1 MSHNNVSDPA
11 ESLAEPM
18 SEKPER
24 TISNTPT
31 ESEHAV
37 EQPLTPVQA
46 SKQGLEENLRRFL
59 SFLGVGEKEF
69 VELAGLGGKQ
79 IYVGGARG
87 YEDIIELARQGGLL
101 TDGRGDRPIHGLY
114 VVVNKPV
121 AALGGRYVPD
131 LWHQGIDRVKD
142 REIERRRVLYID
154 LDPVRMHG
162 TSSTAREMR
171 AATKAAR
178 AVVATL
184 KRYATSRDAIGFGL
198 SGNGFQVHLAIDVP
212 NTPEVELTIKRMLAI
227 MSAIHGGDHG
237 YGHQVEVDTTVG
249 NAARLAPAFG
259 TLKCKGH
266 DNSDEEQEQEQKRPH
281 RRSWFWCGPDTTRLS
296 EQELTCL
303 VQAMDA
309 DLTPEQRA
317 RLDVTKKVEPPYQTG
332 TKPGPERDQDS
343 VIAVA
348 KRHPCRDVAEWLGIL
363 DRDGTVQCP
372 GCGETKGVAILEGPN
387 RFKCLHSRCA
397 SKGRQNGCRSNIDLV
412 IEVRGYPGTP
422 ESIPRAAEEICQH
435 FGLGYKAISK
445 SRGKARIPS
454 DARLVSMSILE
465 SSCLVGITIDQHET
479 AQNPAEGTDA
489 TDGSPPESKQRNL
502 TDLGNAERLR
512 DRYGEKIRYVTSW
525 QKWIVWDG
533 QRWVEDTGSLM
544 VAALANQTIRSIY
557 LEAGQEQDPVL
568 KAQLF
573 AWATKSEAD
582 QRLSAMVRRAT
593 TLPCLHIDHNLLDA
607 DPYLINTPT
616 GILNLKTGQA
626 GPHDRSQYCTK
637 LTRVPYDPTADR
649 SIFEL
654 AFAKSLPDPTVRN
667 YVLKLLGKS
676 LTANTEDHILPIHYS
691 SRGRN
696 GKDTFMGSLMVLMGD
711 YADEVPF
718 EVLEQTQNS
727 GHPTGLSLL
736 YGKRF
741 ILSSETGKGD
751 ALNVKLAKRLTGENK
766 IQTRKM
772 QQDFWGF
779 LPTHTLHLAT
789 NHKMRIQAD
798 PKDPIW
804 ERVALIEWAHI
815 PPAERDPA
823 LKAKLRGV
831 GARGFFAAIV
841 NACLAWQREGLD
853 QPESVKVDTTSYR
866 DESDQLGSFIDD
878 HLIHES
884 GQEVTLERVHEA
896 YQEWATNQGLRH
908 PLARNGLARELNER
922 DIGQPGRDKS
932 NRSIR
937 IGIRLRTRQDD
948 PGRQDTASL
957 LEFEDLDDFS
967 GPEWTRGHKP
977 EPELTPAEMLALLEN
992 M

>member
-1 MSHNNVSDPA
+1 MSVHNNNEITAGVSDPKDALA
-11 ESLAEPM
+11 ESL
-18 SEKPER
+18 
-24 TISNTPT
+24 
-31 ESEHAV
+31 
-37 EQPLTPVQA
+37 
-46 SKQGLEENLRRFL
+46 GRFI
-59 SFLGVGEKEF
+59 SFLGVGENDF
-69 VELAGLGGKQ
+69 VELTGLCGKSVH
-79 IYVGGARG
+79 VGGARG
-87 YEDIIELARQGGLL
+87 PKAIIEMASRAERILDRSAKRLLEGIFLVPNQAAPALAS
-101 TDGRGDRPIHGLY
+101 
-114 VVVNKPV
+114 
-121 AALGGRYVPD
+121 RYQAGE
-131 LWHQGIDRVKD
+131 WHVGIDRVKD
-142 REIERRRVLYID
+142 AEIERRRTLYID
-154 LDPVRMHG
+154 LDPKRIHG
-162 TSSTAREMR
+162 TSSTSAEQKG
-171 AATKAAR
+171 AALAGR
-178 AVVATL
+178 AVVSTL
-184 KRYATSRDAIGFGL
+184 RRYLDGRDPIGIGS
-198 SGNGFQVHLAIDVP
+198 SGNGVQIYVAINTP
-212 NTPEVELTIKRMLAI
+212 NTPEVDLAVKQLLTL
-227 MSAIHGGDHG
+227 MSVLHSGDHQ
-237 YGHQVEVDTTVG
+237 YGHWVDVDMSVA
-249 NAARLAPAFG
+249 NPARLAPAFG
-259 TLKCKGH
+259 TVKRKGH
-266 DNSDEEQEQEQKRPH
+266 DNSSPETKPEERRPH
-281 RRSWFWCGPDTTRLS
+281 RRSTFKYAAYPAAPERLTEHDLS
-296 EQELTCL
+296 QLIRDITH
-303 VQAMDA
+303 
-309 DLTPEQRA
+309 DLTDEQRSQLEGLTVKSGTAA
-317 RLDVTKKVEPPYQTG
+317 RP

-779 LPTHTLHLAT
+779 LPSHTLHLAT

-896 YQEWATNQGLRH
+896 YQEWVANQGLRH